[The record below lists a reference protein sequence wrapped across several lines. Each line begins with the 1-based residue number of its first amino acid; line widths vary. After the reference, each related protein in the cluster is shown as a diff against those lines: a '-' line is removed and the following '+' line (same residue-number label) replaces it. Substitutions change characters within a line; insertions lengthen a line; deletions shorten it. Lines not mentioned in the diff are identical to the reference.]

1 MLTGER
7 SLGGSDG
14 AEAVGGEHAGR
25 GGLTRRFLKK
35 MLPSKPGGTNAMS
48 KISVR
53 EVLQTLELLSAKN
66 DKNISNAAAP
76 FLRQRFKK
84 SETDKA
90 QDGAAGSKQQASEAS
105 GQPEA
110 RPLESQQRAP
120 AGQESGATAPAANC
134 ASAAVLKAWRS
145 RSEEGASASRDEL
158 QRATSA
164 AGGASFARTPAA
176 CPSPRLF
183 RGDLRA
189 APLSEMP
196 TPAASLQDDARQTV
210 GAGGGWD
217 SGQSVTDAAAVLF
230 PDAVERAERSG
241 AGELPLNAP
250 STIVRRVIK
259 RLNGMHLRVS
269 HAGEQG
275 PCAAAVHVSQDGQEV
290 LWTTLTGSW
299 SSLFV
304 REVKDITLGLASGKL
319 PMEVFVRAVRAQDCA
334 FYVQLPGRSVAFE
347 AETPHLMRLWVVG
360 MLVLLDSAAGIAST
374 VRIWRSLA
382 PRLQPVTAAAAGAA
396 LANHAAGAFRFP
408 SSVENFAQQAQKHL
422 PIPDS
427 LITDEP
433 LMAGTFE
440 RRVDCAGVVAFVL
453 TSVMLGKH
461 QALVCRV
468 LGPC

>member
-1 MLTGER
+1 
-7 SLGGSDG
+7 
-14 AEAVGGEHAGR
+14 
-25 GGLTRRFLKK
+25 
-35 MLPSKPGGTNAMS
+35 MS

-53 EVLQTLELLSAKN
+53 ELLQTLELLSVKN
-66 DKNISNAAAP
+66 DHEINAPAP
-76 FLRQRFKK
+76 FLRQSVKK

-90 QDGAAGSKQQASEAS
+90 QDGAAGSEQQASEAS

-110 RPLESQQRAP
+110 RALKSQQRVP
-120 AGQESGATAPAANC
+120 AQQESGAAAPAANR

-145 RSEEGASASRDEL
+145 RSEEGATASRDEL
-158 QRATSA
+158 QRLTGEWDAAKSA
-164 AGGASFARTPAA
+164 AGRFSRSGASIARQPEA

-189 APLSEMP
+189 VPLSETP
-196 TPAASLQDDARQTV
+196 TPAACLPEMQTG
-210 GAGGGWD
+210 GAGGGRD
-217 SGQSVTDAAAVLF
+217 SGQSVLDAAAVLF
-230 PDAVERAERSG
+230 PDAVERGGSSG

-250 STIVRRVIK
+250 STIVRRVVK
-259 RLNGMHLRVS
+259 RLNGMLLRVS

-275 PCAAAVHVSQDGQEV
+275 PCATMVHVSQDGHEV
-290 LWTTLTGSW
+290 LWTSPRGSW

-304 REVKDITLGLASGKL
+304 REVKDITLGLASASKL
-319 PMEVFVRAVRAQDCA
+319 PIELFMRAVRAQDCA
-334 FYVQLPGRSVAFE
+334 FYVQLPGRRVAFE

-382 PRLQPVTAAAAGAA
+382 PRLQPVPAAAGAA

-408 SSVENFAQQAQKHL
+408 STVETFAQQAQKHL

-440 RRVDCAGVVAFVL
+440 RRVECAGVVALVQ

-461 QALVCRV
+461 HAFVCRV
-468 LGPC
+468 LVRC

>member
-1 MLTGER
+1 
-7 SLGGSDG
+7 
-14 AEAVGGEHAGR
+14 
-25 GGLTRRFLKK
+25 
-35 MLPSKPGGTNAMS
+35 MS

-53 EVLQTLELLSAKN
+53 ELLQTLELLSAKN
-66 DKNISNAAAP
+66 DHEIKKPAP
-76 FLRQRFKK
+76 FLRPSVKK

-90 QDGAAGSKQQASEAS
+90 QDGAAETKQQASEAS

-110 RPLESQQRAP
+110 RALESQQHAS
-120 AGQESGATAPAANC
+120 AEQESGGAAAPAANR

-158 QRATSA
+158 QRSTGEWDAARSA
-164 AGGASFARTPAA
+164 AGRFSRSGASIASKPAA

-189 APLSEMP
+189 APLSETP
-196 TPAASLQDDARQTV
+196 TPATSLPDDAGQTG

-217 SGQSVTDAAAVLF
+217 SGQSVLEAAAVLF
-230 PDAVERAERSG
+230 PDAVERVGSSG

-250 STIVRRVIK
+250 STIVQRVIK
-259 RLNGMHLRVS
+259 RLNGMLLRVS

-275 PCAAAVHVSQDGQEV
+275 PCATMVHVSQDGHEV
-290 LWTTLTGSW
+290 LWTSHRGSW

-304 REVKDITLGLASGKL
+304 REVKDITLGLASASQL
-319 PMEVFVRAVRAQDCA
+319 PMELFLRAVRAQDCA

-382 PRLQPVTAAAAGAA
+382 PRLQTVPAAAGAA
-396 LANHAAGAFRFP
+396 MANHAAGAFRFP
-408 SSVENFAQQAQKHL
+408 STVENFAQQAQKHL

-440 RRVDCAGVVAFVL
+440 RRVDCAGVVALVQ

-461 QALVCRV
+461 QAFVCTAHI
-468 LGPC
+468 CC

>member
-1 MLTGER
+1 
-7 SLGGSDG
+7 
-14 AEAVGGEHAGR
+14 
-25 GGLTRRFLKK
+25 
-35 MLPSKPGGTNAMS
+35 
-48 KISVR
+48 
-53 EVLQTLELLSAKN
+53 
-66 DKNISNAAAP
+66 
-76 FLRQRFKK
+76 
-84 SETDKA
+84 
-90 QDGAAGSKQQASEAS
+90 
-105 GQPEA
+105 
-110 RPLESQQRAP
+110 
-120 AGQESGATAPAANC
+120 
-134 ASAAVLKAWRS
+134 
-145 RSEEGASASRDEL
+145 
-158 QRATSA
+158 
-164 AGGASFARTPAA
+164 
-176 CPSPRLF
+176 
-183 RGDLRA
+183 
-189 APLSEMP
+189 
-196 TPAASLQDDARQTV
+196 
-210 GAGGGWD
+210 
-217 SGQSVTDAAAVLF
+217 
-230 PDAVERAERSG
+230 
-241 AGELPLNAP
+241 LNAP
-250 STIVRRVIK
+250 STIVLRVIK
-259 RLNGMHLRVS
+259 RLNGMLLRVW

-275 PCAAAVHVSQDGQEV
+275 PYAAAVHVSQDGQEV
-290 LWTTLTGSW
+290 LWTTHTGSW

-304 REVKDITLGLASGKL
+304 REVKDITLGLASASKL